1 MKNINRFYLFI
12 ILIFSCISLK
22 GNPNKQD
29 TINSLYSTIVL
40 EIPDGLLYK
49 KKQKIIVK
57 GDFMYIISKINH
69 T

>member
-49 KKQKIIVK
+49 KTTENYSEGRFHV
-57 GDFMYIISKINH
+57 YC
-69 T
+69 